1 MDGCALASLIPSADQ
16 VETFLAVLGTIVTAA
31 SALAAATPT
40 PAPGTRAAR
49 LYRYL
54 EIAALLVG
62 RAKETGPPVPP
73 FNVGDSAL
81 PRTRMTIPP
90 PPRPP
95 LGAVDAAVALAEA
108 LELVRSDASR

>member
-16 VETFLAVLGTIVTAA
+16 VEGFLAVLGTVVTAA

-40 PAPGTRAAR
+40 PPPGTRAAR

-62 RAKETGPPVPP
+62 RAKETGT
-73 FNVGDSAL
+73 L
-81 PRTRMTIPP
+81 PATPSDR
-90 PPRPP
+90 
-95 LGAVDAAVALAEA
+95 AVAEA
-108 LELVRSDASR
+108 LALVRRPG